1 MLRALSPQRMRT
13 IALVAAAAC
22 LLSCADTDPAFGD
35 PGAISKQNFPGETT
49 GSSSGGGDGGGAVDF
64 APFPKA
70 YDEADPPKE
79 TRTGK
84 QIHEGKASI
93 DATTDCTT
101 CHGATPVAGAPKFAF
116 AGLAFSAPGSTT
128 PLEFGEVIVYTPD
141 NKVFA
146 TVKTTSDG
154 YFSFLADNGAVP
166 ANAKTAV
173 RDKANKVQK
182 MTASLG
188 GSGACNSTGCHGG
201 GAGRIDFKP

>member
-22 LLSCADTDPAFGD
+22 AVSCAEPDPSFGD
-35 PGAISKQNFPGETT
+35 PGAIAKQNFPGETSGT
-49 GSSSGGGDGGGAVDF
+49 SSGSGDGGGAVDF

-79 TRTGK
+79 TRSGK
-84 QIHEGKASI
+84 QIHEGKASV
-93 DATTDCTT
+93 DATTDCST

-116 AGLAFSAPGSTT
+116 AGLAFSAPGGAT
-128 PLEFGEVIVYTPD
+128 PLAFGEVIVYSPGG
-141 NKVFA
+141 KVFA

-154 YFSFLADNGAVP
+154 FFSFPAESGAVP
-166 ANAKTAV
+166 ADAKTAV

-182 MTASLG
+182 MTASL
-188 GSGACNSTGCHGG
+188 SGNGVCNSSGCHGG